1 MSINNK
7 LKGKRIALIGGA
19 GFIGHNLALNLKSL
33 GAEVSI
39 IDGMQVNNLLSLVDN
54 IDNLPHPELSN
65 ALVMERT
72 RMIKEAKVSLKVQDA
87 QRL

>member
-1 MSINNK
+1 M
-7 LKGKRIALIGGA
+7 
-19 GFIGHNLALNLKSL
+19 ALNLKSL

-72 RMIKEAKVSLKVQDA
+72 RMLKEAKVSLKVQDA
-87 QRL
+87 RDYNSMSRSFV